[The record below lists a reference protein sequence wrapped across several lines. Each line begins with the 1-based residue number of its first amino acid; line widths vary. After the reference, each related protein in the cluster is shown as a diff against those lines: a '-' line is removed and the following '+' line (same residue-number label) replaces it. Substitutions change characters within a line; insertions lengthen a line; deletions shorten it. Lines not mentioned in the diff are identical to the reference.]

1 MASLALN
8 RMSDPTPD
16 PLPDDPLQAEP
27 LPADHFG
34 AAEGASPAGAP
45 FEYMRAYR
53 PMAMPRPRYRLNL
66 LLLLVT
72 CCTTVLV
79 GSRLQFNFDNQLA
92 AFATGDELLP
102 LFPLQWLWQSPRLLL
117 RGLPFSLALL
127 SILGAHELGHYLY
140 CRRYRVRATLPF
152 FIPAP
157 TLIGTLGA
165 FIRIGGAIP
174 SREALFDIGIA
185 GPIAGFVLAVPIMLA
200 GLALSHPIAGVS
212 DPDLQFGFP
221 LIFQLGHLLLHRGLS
236 HASAPSL
243 AHYYLHPVAI
253 AAWAGML
260 ATALNLLP
268 GGQLDGGHLVFAV
281 SPRLHRFLS
290 RGMILSL
297 VVLSWFFWVG
307 WLPWALLLAL
317 SGLRQPHV
325 PRRPKL
331 GPGRRRLAL
340 VALALLVLT
349 FTPAPIV
356 NATFSQM
363 AHLMKPAD
371 K

>member
-1 MASLALN
+1 M
-8 RMSDPTPD
+8 
-16 PLPDDPLQAEP
+16 PLPQ
-27 LPADHFG
+27 
-34 AAEGASPAGAP
+34 
-45 FEYMRAYR
+45 
-53 PMAMPRPRYRLNL
+53 PRYRLNL
-66 LLLLVT
+66 LLLLIT
-72 CCTTVLV
+72 FCTTVLV
-79 GSRLQFNFDNQLA
+79 GSRLQFNFDRQLA
-92 AFATGDELLP
+92 AFTTGDELLP
-102 LFPLQWLWQSPRLLL
+102 LFPLQWIWQSPRLLL
-117 RGLPFSLALL
+117 RGLPFSLALM

-165 FIRIGGAIP
+165 FIRIGGPIP

-200 GLALSHPIAGVS
+200 GLALSHPVHGFS

-221 LIFQLGHLLLHRGLS
+221 LIFQLGHVLLHRGLS
-236 HASAPSL
+236 QSAPSL

-281 SPRLHRFLS
+281 SSRLHRFLS
-290 RGMILSL
+290 RGMIASL

-307 WLPWALLLAL
+307 WLLWAVLLTL

-325 PRRPKL
+325 PRRPTL

-340 VALALLVLT
+340 LALALLVLT

-356 NATFSQM
+356 HATF
-363 AHLMKPAD
+363 AD
-371 K
+371 AAYELLHSNH